1 MLDQWSQLNRVTITV
16 ITMLY
21 KSCFYS
27 SGINYLILYISWY
40 RHLWIF
46 LRHQMISLKFSV
58 KKMMLHLGFLLYS
71 TVCCL
76 IAKLCLTLFATPWAV
91 ACQAPLSMWF
101 PRQEYWSR
109 LPFPSPG
116 DLPVSGIEPRSPAL
130 AEGFFT
136 TKPSGNPLKSFWKL
150 HMIVCTSHW
159 PNQVMAIC

>member
-101 PRQEYWSR
+101 PRQEYWSG
-109 LPFPSPG
+109 LLFPSPRYFP
-116 DLPVSGIEPRSPAL
+116 DPGIEPASPEL
-130 AEGFFT
+130 AGGFFT
-136 TKPSGNPLKSFWKL
+136 TGKLSKPLLGLL
-150 HMIVCTSHW
+150 
-159 PNQVMAIC
+159 